1 LRLPATSQA
10 RVNAALEPCSSPR
23 PELSRLYA
31 AMRYSVMNGGK
42 RVRPLLAYAACEALG
57 GKAEQANGAAC
68 AVELIHAYS
77 LVHDDLPAMD
87 DDDLRR
93 GQPTTHK
100 KFDEACAILAG
111 DGLQSLAFSALL
123 DPRLSSR
130 MPTSACNMVRPW
142 PGCRPGG
149 HGRRPGHRPRLG
161 GPEARSASAGIHAPA
176 QDRRADRSQR
186 RLGAL
191 ASGRAEQDELKALQT
206 YAQAIGLAFQ
216 VQDDILD
223 VESDTATLGKRQGA
237 DIARDKPTYPA
248 LLGLDAAKAYAL
260 ELRDQALHAL
270 RPFDAAAEPCA
281 TWPGI
286 SSNAATDGES
296 AKKTNAWAG
305 GDASGK
311 LPHLLYL

>member
-1 LRLPATSQA
+1 MIASYQAQSQQ
-10 RVNAALEPCSSPR
+10 RVNAALEGLFAAPG
-23 PELSRLYA
+23 PELDRLYE

-57 GKAEQANGAAC
+57 GRTEDANGAAC

-100 KFDEACAILAG
+100 AFDEACAILAG
-111 DGLQSLAFSALL
+111 DGLQSLAFTALL
-123 DPRLSSR
+123 DPALTSRDAETRLS
-130 MPTSACNMVRPW
+130 MVRALAQAAGPA
-142 PGCRPGG
+142 GMVGG
-149 HGRRPGHRPRLG
+149 QAIDLGSVGLKLDQAALEYMHRHKTGALI
-161 GPEARSASAGIHAPA
+161 EASV
-176 QDRRADRSQR
+176 

-191 ASGRAEQDELKALQT
+191 ASGNADPQRLDALQT
-206 YAQAIGLAFQ
+206 YARAVGLAFQ

-248 LLGLDAAKAYAL
+248 LLGLEAAKSYAL
-260 ELRDQALHAL
+260 ELRDQALNAL
-270 RPFDAAAEPCA
+270 SEFSDTAEPLRQLACY
-281 TWPGI
+281 I
-286 SSNAATDGES
+286 VERRN
-296 AKKTNAWAG
+296 
-305 GDASGK
+305 
-311 LPHLLYL
+311 